1 MRGETIMKQKPLPQ
15 EFIDA
20 IPKRR
25 LDSNYN
31 AMMRIHD
38 AAKLY
43 KDRMRR
49 YSEQDGLPSSY
60 RMLIFHLARM
70 KPGITQLELV
80 KATHLKPPTVSVTL
94 AKMERDGLITRCSNQ
109 DDLREILV
117 YLTDKGKAIDER
129 IHVIHEEGDRIA
141 LDGLSVGEIDTLSN
155 LLNRVIDNL
164 LAERNKI

>member
-1 MRGETIMKQKPLPQ
+1 MHNKPLPQ

-25 LDSNYN
+25 LDSSYN

-43 KDRMRR
+43 HDRMRR
-49 YSEQDGLPSSY
+49 FSEQDGLPSSY

-70 KPGITQLELV
+70 EPGVTQLDLV

-94 AKMERDGLITRCSNQ
+94 GKMERDGLVLRKSNEI
-109 DDLREILV
+109 DLRETLV
-117 YLTDKGKAIDER
+117 YLTEKGKAIDER
-129 IHVIHEEGDRIA
+129 IKVIHREGDDIA
-141 LDGLSVGEIDTLSN
+141 LGGLSGDEIETLST
-155 LLNRVIDNL
+155 LLNKVIDNL
-164 LAERNKI
+164 LADR

>member
-1 MRGETIMKQKPLPQ
+1 MPPKPLSQ

-43 KDRMRR
+43 QDRMRR

-70 KPGITQLELV
+70 TPGVTQLDLV

-94 AKMERDGLITRCSNQ
+94 AKMERDGLVTRCSNEN
-109 DDLREILV
+109 DLRQTLV
-117 YLTDKGKAIDER
+117 YLTEKGKSIDER
-129 IHVIHEEGDRIA
+129 IHVIHKEGDRIA
-141 LDGLSVGEIDTLSN
+141 LDGLSGHEIDVLSS

-164 LAERNKI
+164 LADREKD